1 MDGWWCLVT
10 KKRNRLLSF
19 FFFFFEVTDYYY
31 GMEDLHDFWG
41 VGNIKKTKKN
51 KVYDG
56 LY

>member
-31 GMEDLHDFWG
+31 GMEDLHDLG
-41 VGNIKKTKKN
+41 GLVTLKKQKKQ
-51 KVYDG
+51 G
-56 LY
+56 L